1 MATLNIGGKRVTVD
15 DSFLTMT
22 PEQQAATVEEI
33 AGSLGG
39 GAQPAQAQPQPA
51 ADQPWYS
58 KLGQAADDIVRIG
71 ANAATFGMADRL
83 AGFMEGT
90 GKEAER
96 AKTQAARDR
105 AGSAGLA
112 AEIGGTLAPA
122 GILAKG
128 VGAITPAMG
137 LAGRTASNVAQG
149 AALGAADA
157 AGNDRDIAKG
167 AAFGAAA
174 GGLGGLAGEAISAGV
189 GKVAG
194 AFNKAPK
201 VASNTE
207 LRAAADAAY
216 KAADDA
222 GLIFTPQGM
231 SRAQAGIQE
240 DLSKL
245 AFLPANQPKVA
256 AVLAQFDEA
265 VANNNTLTGLDQLRQ
280 MASNAFDPQNPASNK
295 MLGRIIGRI
304 DDLVTNPA
312 TGEVIAKDAAAGASA
327 IKEARDFWSRLK
339 KSETLDRAVLKAE
352 RRAASTGSG
361 GNSDNAIRQNVRA
374 ILDAPSKTR
383 GWSADELAAAETLV
397 RGTKSQNL
405 ARALGKL
412 SPQGNGLALLL
423 HGTGGVMSGG
433 ATLPLAAVGAGA
445 KVVADR
451 ATPKNVEQLS
461 RVLRA
466 GGDASATRAAPNAVQ
481 RLAES
486 KRDALVRLL
495 MAGGLTAAR

>member
-33 AGSLGG
+33 AGSLGD
-39 GAQPAQAQPQPA
+39 GAQPPPAQPA

-201 VASNTE
+201 VPTLPE
-207 LRAAADAAY
+207 LEAAKNAAY
-216 KAADDA
+216 A
-222 GLIFTPQGM
+222 
-231 SRAQAGIQE
+231 RAEQAGVVYAPGAIDRLRQNVAKDFSE
-240 DLSKL
+240 R
-245 AFLPANQPKVA
+245 AFLPANEPGAA
-256 AVLAQFDEA
+256 AVLGELEKLAGQNVTMQGLDAIRKMAGNAYIPGNKSNNALTSAIVRNIDDIMQKPAKGDILMGDPAGAAALKEAQELASRVFKASDVEQA
-265 VANNNTLTGLDQLRQ
+265 VAR
-280 MASNAFDPQNPASNK
+280 
-295 MLGRIIGRI
+295 
-304 DDLVTNPA
+304 
-312 TGEVIAKDAAAGASA
+312 GE
-327 IKEARDFWSRLK
+327 L
-339 KSETLDRAVLKAE
+339 
-352 RRAASTGSG
+352 RAASTGSG
-361 GNSDNAIRQNVRA
+361 GNSDNAVRQNVRR
-374 ILDAPSKTR
+374 LLEKSR
-383 GWSADELAAAETLV
+383 GLKPDEREAMEQVV
-397 RGTKSQNL
+397 RGTKAQNL
-405 ARALGKL
+405 ARSLGKL
-412 SPQGNGLALLL
+412 SPSGNGLALLM

-433 ATLPLAAVGAGA
+433 ATLPLAVVGAGA
-445 KVVADR
+445 KAIADR
-451 ATPKNVEQLS
+451 ATPSNVEQLS

-495 MAGGLTAAR
+495 MSGGLTAAR